1 MHTWVR
7 YKLVKVLLN
16 FGLSPKIWQDFEDW
30 SSDLLNLF
38 SYLGNKQ
45 RDPSK
50 KEHNE
55 HLLTILFDRTL
66 HNGYF
71 AKLPFGSRDK
81 FAKNDQYYISIG
93 CINVVMPAL
102 GIFLQNW

>member
-1 MHTWVR
+1 
-7 YKLVKVLLN
+7 LPDLFNLL
-16 FGLSPKIWQDFEDW
+16 
-30 SSDLLNLF
+30 

-45 RDPSK
+45 QDPSK
-50 KEHNE
+50 KEQAG
-55 HLLTILFDRTL
+55 HLLTILFVRTL

-81 FAKNDQYYISIG
+81 FAKNDEYFITVG